1 MAHFPISCIDDF
13 YSDPDEVRKFA
24 LSLDYT
30 QTTAGNYPGVRTPL
44 LHEVNAKFFDSF
56 CSKLFSLYY
65 NYRHE
70 NINWVVETTF
80 QKIYPLSD
88 NRNSIFNEGWIH
100 LDAESSIAAGV
111 IYLTPDSYIEAGT
124 SFYEIT
130 DRGYTYDGKMRDDLY
145 ANQEVNRQEYIKE
158 KHRNTNAYR
167 KICEIGNRYNRCAF
181 YGAQYPHR
189 ESNFVAH
196 DTEPRLTQAFFIR
209 DVKSQGTPLQ
219 KLQSHGIMI

>member
-1 MAHFPISCIDDF
+1 M
-13 YSDPDEVRKFA
+13 
-24 LSLDYT
+24 
-30 QTTAGNYPGVRTPL
+30 
-44 LHEVNAKFFDSF
+44 
-56 CSKLFSLYY
+56 
-65 NYRHE
+65 
-70 NINWVVETTF
+70 ETTF

-145 ANQEVNRQEYIKE
+145 LTIK
-158 KHRNTNAYR
+158 KSIDKSTSKRNIGTPISYR
-167 KICEIGNRYNRCAF
+167 KICEIGNRYNRCSF
-181 YGAQYPHR
+181 YGTQYPHR
-189 ESNFVAH
+189 ESNFVTH
-196 DTEPRLTQAFFIR
+196 DTEPRLTHTFFIR